1 MGFVNYSETLIR
13 NADGDILN
21 FYVKNKKLFLRKFKS
36 ESGWDTSNEII
47 DNVIYDKL
55 SIEIDKE
62 DKIYG
67 VAITESGNVLY
78 IHTDKDNNIKL
89 SELFDYDYQKY
100 LLIYP
105 YINKSGSNL
114 HIIYYLQDIRNNKTW
129 AIYSHYFDGKE
140 WIQNNVDFVL
150 SYPMLNTF
158 EVVSNENDLN
168 IFYIN
173 TINGVEQI
181 FLSEFNN
188 VNKSWDKPIQITNT
202 NNKKLYLNVL
212 NEKNDY
218 HITWSEFVNNNLLI
232 KYTKGYFDEDIF
244 SISNIINISE
254 LSNCS
259 FPTFIKTGDVLWNV
273 WTQMNNIY
281 SSYSFDNGK
290 TWSDPR
296 MDSESIKNKF
306 IIYKFRTNNIEDL
319 NQFKLNTTFGT
330 NKMSFIG
337 FKNIKKMG

>member
-1 MGFVNYSETLIR
+1 MGFINYSETLIR
-13 NADGDILN
+13 NSHGDILN

-36 ESGWDTSNEII
+36 EIGWSSSDEII

-67 VAITESGNVLY
+67 VAITESGEVLY

-89 SELFDYDYQKY
+89 SKLFDYDYKKY

-105 YINKSGSNL
+105 YINKWGSNL
-114 HIIYYLQDIRNNKTW
+114 HIIYYLQDVRNNKYW
-129 AIYSHYFDGKE
+129 AIYSHYFNGEK

-150 SYPMLNTF
+150 SYPIVNPF
-158 EVVSNENDLN
+158 EVIFNENNLN

-173 TINGVEQI
+173 MINGVEQI
-181 FLSEFNN
+181 FLSKFNN
-188 VNKSWDKPIQITNT
+188 LNKSWDKPIQITNT
-202 NNKKLYLNVL
+202 NNKKLYLSVL
-212 NEKNDY
+212 NERDNY
-218 HITWSEFVNNNLLI
+218 NITWSEFVNDNLVI
-232 KYTKGYFDEDIF
+232 KYTNGYFNEDIF
-244 SISNIINISE
+244 NISNMINISE

-259 FPTFIKTGDVLWNV
+259 FPTFVKTGDVLWVV
-273 WTQMNNIY
+273 WTQMNNLY

-290 TWSDPR
+290 TWSDPE
-296 MDSESIKNKF
+296 MDYQSVKNKF

-337 FKNIKKMG
+337 FKNIKKS